1 MIMKIFEKK
10 LAQEKPILATNVV
23 FKITGV
29 PEHTFVDRQELSEEI
44 DQHLDSKDGVL
55 LFLGYSKSGKT
66 VFRKKHIEE
75 QGHNLVTYRGNNT
88 STVPDLYKQIATQL
102 GLIQVKE
109 LQQAQTQSRS
119 VEEEEQLGNK
129 NIGHVKD
136 KRINTAE
143 NALKVTSDVSTSDI
157 NVNFLCNKLSSKN
170 VLVVVEDYHLVNN
183 DFNRT
188 LSEDLKHFLDEE
200 ILFLLIGIPSSPNR
214 ALRNNPDLS
223 GRMGHISFDYLSRE
237 EVKHIIL
244 TGGELLNI
252 DFKEEVVEKIIECSL
267 KNAYLVQYLCRTLAL
282 SKNVK
287 KTSKDKVVISNPN
300 DVIEACKNIAQTLD
314 SDYSSIYNTIS
325 SGARAQQQT
334 KAFNQY
340 EEVLKA
346 IKYFSIEQLE
356 KGVNSRTIS
365 STTWSNMPPER
376 IQEYISNGT
385 YKSEQSFKS
394 SLNTQIKNAVDKI
407 NDNLSINATKP
418 ILYVND
424 STLYL
429 TDLIFKFY
437 INWKTESVNA

>member
-1 MIMKIFEKK
+1 MKIFEKK
-10 LAQEKPILATNVV
+10 LAQEKPTLATNVV

-29 PEHTFVDRQELSEEI
+29 PEYTFVDRQELSEEI

-66 VFRKKHIEE
+66 VFRKKHIEDK
-75 QGHNLVTYRGNNT
+75 GHNLVTYRGNNT

-109 LQQAQTQSRS
+109 LQQEQSKSRS

-136 KRINTAE
+136 RRINTNE
-143 NALKVTSDVSTSDI
+143 NALKVTSDVSTSEI

-170 VLVVVEDYHLVNN
+170 VLVIIEDYHLVNN

-237 EVKHIIL
+237 EIKHIIL

-287 KTSKDKVVISNPN
+287 QTSKDKVVISNSN
-300 DVIEACKNIAQTLD
+300 DVIEACKKIAQTLD

-356 KGVNSRTIS
+356 KGVNYRTIS
-365 STTWSNMPPER
+365 SATWSNMPAER
-376 IQEYISNGT
+376 IEEYISNGT

-407 NDNLSINATKP
+407 NDNLSVSSTKP

-437 INWKTESVNA
+437 INWKAESVNA

>member
-75 QGHNLVTYRGNNT
+75 QWHNLVTYRGNNT

-129 NIGHVKD
+129 NIGYVKD
-136 KRINTAE
+136 KRINTTE

-170 VLVVVEDYHLVNN
+170 VLVIIEDYHLVNN

-237 EVKHIIL
+237 EVKHIVL

-282 SKNVK
+282 LKNVK
-287 KTSKDKVVISNPN
+287 KTSKDKVVISKSN

-376 IQEYISNGT
+376 IQEYITNGT

-407 NDNLSINATKP
+407 NDNLSVNATKP

-437 INWKTESVNA
+437 INWKTESVNS

>member
-10 LAQEKPILATNVV
+10 MVQEKPILATNVV

-29 PEHTFVDRQELSEEI
+29 PEYTFVDRQQLSEEI
-44 DQHLDSKDGVL
+44 DQHLASKDGVL

-109 LQQAQTQSRS
+109 LQQEQSKSRS

-136 KRINTAE
+136 KRISTTE
-143 NALKVTSDVSTSDI
+143 NALKVTSDVSTSEI

-170 VLVVVEDYHLVNN
+170 VLVVIEDYHLVNN

-252 DFKEEVVEKIIECSL
+252 EFKEEVVEKIIECSL
-267 KNAYLVQYLCRTLAL
+267 KNAYLVQYICRTLAL

-287 KTSKDKVVISNPN
+287 QTSKDKVVISNPN
-300 DVIEACKNIAQTLD
+300 DVIEACKNIAQILD

-356 KGVNSRTIS
+356 KGVNYRTIS
-365 STTWSNMPPER
+365 STTWSSMPAER
-376 IQEYISNGT
+376 IEEYINNGT

-407 NDNLSINATKP
+407 NDNLSVSSTKP

-437 INWKTESVNA
+437 INWKAESVNA

>member
-1 MIMKIFEKK
+1 MIKGIFRQKK
-10 LAQEKPILATNVV
+10 DDKPLLSTNTV
-23 FKITGV
+23 FKISGV
-29 PEHTFVDRQELSEEI
+29 PKHTFVEREMLSEEI
-44 DQHLDSKDGVL
+44 DEHLESKDGVL

-66 VFRKKHIEE
+66 VFRKKHIEDK
-75 QGHNLVTYRGNNT
+75 GFKLVTYRGNNK
-88 STVPDLYKQIATQL
+88 STVPDLYRQIATQL

-109 LQQAQTQSRS
+109 LQQTRS
-119 VEEEEQLGNK
+119 NSYQHEEEEQVGNK
-129 NIGHVKD
+129 NIGHVRAK
-136 KRINTAE
+136 NVSTAE
-143 NALKVTSDVSTSDI
+143 NSINVTSDVSTSDI
-157 NVNFLCNKLSSKN
+157 DINFLCNTLSRKN
-170 VLVVVEDYHLVNN
+170 VLVVIEDYHLVDNE
-183 DFNRT
+183 FNKI

-237 EVKHIIL
+237 EVRSVVSS
-244 TGGELLNI
+244 GGKLLNI
-252 DFKEEVVEKIIECSL
+252 SFQEDVVEEIINCSM
-267 KNAYLVQYLCRTLAL
+267 KNAYLVQYICRVLAL

-287 KTSKDKVVISNPN
+287 KTAPDTVIISDPKDV
-300 DVIEACKNIAQTLD
+300 DRACIDIAKKLD
-314 SDYSSIYNTIS
+314 SDYSSIYNTIA

-346 IKYFSIEQLE
+346 IKLFSIEDLE
-356 KGVNSRTIS
+356 KGIDYRTIS
-365 STTWSNMPPER
+365 TTTWKNMPAEK
-376 IQEYISNGT
+376 IQKYIDNGT

-394 SLNTQIKNAVDKI
+394 SVNTQVKNAIDKI
-407 NDNLSINATKP
+407 NDNLSSNATKP

-437 INWKTESVNA
+437 INWKVEITSA